1 MRKFLVCLLLL
12 AAFACTPYEVP
23 SYVGKWVYAG
33 SEPELGAAY
42 ADSWVTVDRQWNY
55 TFYDAPSGQTF
66 SGEAKDFSYEG
77 MTITLVTVNETETR
91 TYVAEL
97 QFLKDDRMVV
107 KTSSVNGTP
116 TVIYFTRV
124 SRSV

>member
-23 SYVGKWVYAG
+23 SYVGKWVYAK
-33 SEPELGAAY
+33 SEPDLGAAY

-66 SGEAKDFSYEG
+66 SGEANDFSYEG